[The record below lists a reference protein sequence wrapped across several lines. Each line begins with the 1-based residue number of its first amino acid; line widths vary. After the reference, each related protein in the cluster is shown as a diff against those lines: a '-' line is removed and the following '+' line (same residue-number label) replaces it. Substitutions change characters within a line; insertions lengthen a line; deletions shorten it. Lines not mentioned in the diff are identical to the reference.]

1 MLKKCQERIKIHC
14 AKISNTW
21 KDSSKIIYQW
31 RIKIQSVTKY
41 HNEEKIQMHK
51 NIKMEQ
57 RFNKSNI
64 SYGQRDSNKTIYQRR
79 IKIQSNENIIEI
91 KRFTAHKYYKGGKI
105 PMS

>member
-51 NIKMEQ
+51 NIKME
-57 RFNKSNI
+57 
-64 SYGQRDSNKTIYQRR
+64 
-79 IKIQSNENIIEI
+79 
-91 KRFTAHKYYKGGKI
+91 
-105 PMS
+105 